1 VEPKGDVVVAEE
13 PAGVAPVD
21 VDPIIHAVS
30 RLRIMTALVSLDPD
44 VSIAFSRLRALLDMT
59 PGNLLAQVQTL
70 AAAGYVR
77 LVQEGRGRNSRT
89 SISVTTT
96 GREAY
101 AQYAHAIRALLGSP
115 A

>member
-1 VEPKGDVVVAEE
+1 MPAEE
-13 PAGVAPVD
+13 PTATMSVD

-30 RLRIMTALVSLDPD
+30 RLRIMTALMSLDPEAR
-44 VSIAFSRLRALLDMT
+44 IAFSRLRALLDMT
-59 PGNLLAQVQTL
+59 PGNLLAQLQTL

-77 LVQEGRGRNSRT
+77 LDQQGRGRSSRT
-89 SISVTTT
+89 SINATPA

-101 AQYAHAIRALLGSP
+101 TRYARTIRALLDSP